1 MFLYVGLL
9 QWALGLS
16 RTKGE
21 SPKDSYN
28 ATPREN
34 PVVYN
39 FNFTHVGAMITARV
53 LFGNLTNFP
62 SCKKKKWN
70 PHTMVV
76 QNLFLA
82 GNANYPFLVFRIM

>member
-1 MFLYVGLL
+1 MQIRFCFKSIFENSVFHFNVSQLSYYIHVRAVFLYVGLL

-34 PVVYN
+34 PD
-39 FNFTHVGAMITARV
+39 
-53 LFGNLTNFP
+53 
-62 SCKKKKWN
+62 
-70 PHTMVV
+70 
-76 QNLFLA
+76 
-82 GNANYPFLVFRIM
+82 